1 MITSRPSKIVI
12 HCLLVLVGIVWVY
25 PFFWMFTSSLKSNME
40 FLLSGINPIPKVS
53 HWDNYVRAWHDANFS
68 GYFLNTTIITISTVI
83 IVVFLCA
90 ISGYAL
96 GRVDFPG
103 RKAIMAFI
111 AAIMFIPKGYTII
124 PLVKLI
130 GFLGLANSLSGV
142 ILAESS
148 GYHVLFILMFTSA
161 FAVIPKELEEAA
173 TIDGCGF
180 LGTFYKVMLPLSK
193 PIMATTAI
201 MQFIWTWSSFLVPLV
216 LTINKPEL
224 GTLAVGMQNFVGSHS
239 TDWSGMAAGATIAL
253 LPIMLIFIAMQRYF
267 IEGLAGSVK
276 Q

>member
-1 MITSRPSKIVI
+1 MITSRPSRIVI
-12 HCLLVLVGIVWVY
+12 HCLLVLVGFIWVY

-40 FLLSGINPIPKVS
+40 FLLSGINPIPKVWN
-53 HWDNYVRAWHDANFS
+53 WDNYVRAWHDANFS

-90 ISGYAL
+90 LSGYAL

-103 RKAIMAFI
+103 RKAIMVII

-130 GFLGLANSLSGV
+130 SYLGLSNSLGGV

-180 LGTFYKVMLPLSK
+180 LGTFYKVMLPLVK
-193 PIMATTAI
+193 PIIATTAI

-253 LPIMLIFIAMQRYF
+253 LPIMLIFIAMQSYF
-267 IEGLAGSVK
+267 IEGVAGAVK